1 MNLCG
6 LHINFTPVLT
16 ALSQAVLAR
25 ARICSNIA
33 HNFVK
38 VLCLCPEGESLS
50 FLVEV
55 AALVALGE
63 EITVTSLSVH
73 LLYLDF

>member
-1 MNLCG
+1 MNLRG
-6 LHINFTPVLT
+6 LHINFTFVLT
-16 ALSQAVLAR
+16 ALSRAVLAR
-25 ARICSNIA
+25 ICSTIA

-55 AALVALGE
+55 TALVALGE

-73 LLYLDF
+73 LLYLDL